1 MVVWQLI
8 PRNWD
13 HRSKKRTEAWQRP
26 FFFENLP
33 AFKTSKRRGDCFCKR
48 SNIFK
53 SWEGCRVKVMRKI
66 SRSFLTWR
74 WNKRKLSRW
83 GRDVGKLV
91 NGWWEE
97 KDQMGTRTTCEET
110 ARPRLGMPRWSGKS
124 RIRTTSCHGTVLL
137 GAWDFDSLGEVWG
150 REDLESATRLP
161 EAKSDPVVAGARTF
175 AGGCSFS
182 FDIFLGIFQRFP
194 T

>member
-1 MVVWQLI
+1 MVKCSKSEEPISDRSITKLWFELNPTKYQETMVVWQLI
-8 PRNWD
+8 SAEELRSQIQKA
-13 HRSKKRTEAWQRP
+13 HRSLAEAGFFWETCRP
-26 FFFENLP
+26 
-33 AFKTSKRRGDCFCKR
+33 SKRRGDCFGKR
-48 SNIFK
+48 SKIFK

-137 GAWDFDSLGEVWG
+137 GA
-150 REDLESATRLP
+150 
-161 EAKSDPVVAGARTF
+161 
-175 AGGCSFS
+175 
-182 FDIFLGIFQRFP
+182 
-194 T
+194 